1 MRERMNNPPATTG
14 SQTKI
19 AASMTEPTAIA
30 VVPITN
36 HVTMNIMMT
45 ALTGMKDTIVIEE
58 IEIAIVTVTVTTN
71 AMMAVEG
78 TAEMTIIDSNKSYC
92 QRLGKLVENW

>member
-1 MRERMNNPPATTG
+1 MNNPPATTG

-36 HVTMNIMMT
+36 HATMNIMMT
-45 ALTGMKDTIVIEE
+45 ALTGMKETVIKEFEITILTMTENV
-58 IEIAIVTVTVTTN
+58 
-71 AMMAVEG
+71 MAAKG
-78 TAEMTIIDSNKSYC
+78 TAGMTITDKC
-92 QRLGKLVENW
+92 

>member
-1 MRERMNNPPATTG
+1 MNNPPATTG

-36 HVTMNIMMT
+36 HATMNIMMT
-45 ALTGMKDTIVIEE
+45 ALTGMKETVIKEFEITILTMTE
-58 IEIAIVTVTVTTN
+58 N
-71 AMMAVEG
+71 AMMAAKG
-78 TAEMTIIDSNKSYC
+78 TAGMTITDKC
-92 QRLGKLVENW
+92 

>member
-1 MRERMNNPPATTG
+1 MNNPPATTG

-36 HVTMNIMMT
+36 HATMNIVMT
-45 ALTGMKDTIVIEE
+45 ALTGMKDTIVIGE
-58 IEIAIVTVTVTTN
+58 IEIVTVTTN

-92 QRLGKLVENW
+92 QRLGKLLENW